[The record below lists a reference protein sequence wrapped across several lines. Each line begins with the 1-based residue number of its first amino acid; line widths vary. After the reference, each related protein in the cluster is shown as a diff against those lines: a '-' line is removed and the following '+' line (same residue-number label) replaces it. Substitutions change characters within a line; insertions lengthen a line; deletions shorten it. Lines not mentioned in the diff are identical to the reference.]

1 MDTMLTG
8 ILSET
13 ESEYDRYWYNMEFCF
28 KLIEQ
33 QQEMERFVN
42 ESLIIASGN
51 KQAIQEMVILNESS
65 FTDKIKG
72 FFEKIKNFFKKIF
85 SKFGASMT
93 ALFSEQK
100 KYIDK
105 YSNIIMKCKYVAS
118 DIDDVKDHFKGVP
131 RIIDVVENSEQA
143 VIGNNNKYLD
153 NNNSVGANL
162 EMTGSKDFPYNNAE
176 EMLKK
181 KDSLPEKINLDSV
194 RNTAYEEFIKEGY
207 WANKEGFDKKTDGNG
222 NTDIDSTFRSYFDGS
237 EDTVSWSVDQVESN
251 FQTII
256 NTTYSGDK
264 YVGKLES
271 IVTTVTKKMDEIS
284 NKMESYY
291 KEQSNKIKQAID
303 SMKTPDKNKALEQ
316 EKKDGEQVD
325 NAAAKAGQNNPKSNP
340 GKPGEMESINI
351 PKPESTGKPGEMES
365 INTAKEDY
373 PVSKSVVKQQDDG
386 KYYYKGK
393 AGDSVENAITNWFNN
408 QPQDFKNKYNLKI
421 VESFNYKNYFNE
433 ISSGKESTSSEPQ
446 SKVPSSTGKKDMQ
459 NATGAKNT
467 IASKNVS
474 NMTANGIEG
483 IEGINDENK
492 KEVLD
497 VANKLLDI
505 DIYNRQAA
513 INSSVQI
520 SSAIARSMFGAFQL
534 ANKDFF
540 WIIKHHVQWYL
551 SNPGAEK
558 QSENQ
563 TTRVK
568 STDISANSNVKST
581 PSQNNNKQNQTG
593 QNNNQP
599 QPATAQ

>member
-13 ESEYDRYWYNMEFCF
+13 ESEYDRYWYNMEFCS
-28 KLIEQ
+28 KLMEQ
-33 QQEMERFVN
+33 QQDMERFVN
-42 ESLIIASGN
+42 ESLVIASGN

-118 DIDDVKDHFKGVP
+118 DIDDVKDHFKGIP
-131 RIIDVVENSEQA
+131 RIIDVVENPEQA
-143 VIGNNNKYLD
+143 VLGNNNKYLD

-181 KDSLPEKINLDSV
+181 KDNLPEKINLDSV
-194 RNTAYEEFIKEGY
+194 RNTAYEEFVKEGY
-207 WANKEGFDKKTDGNG
+207 WTNKEGFDKKTDGNG
-222 NTDIDSTFRSYFDGS
+222 NTDIDTTFRSYFDGS

-271 IVTTVTKKMDEIS
+271 IVTSVTKKMDEIS

-303 SMKTPDKNKALEQ
+303 SMKTPDNNDKNKALEQ
-316 EKKDGEQVD
+316 EKKDSENVEK
-325 NAAAKAGQNNPKSNP
+325 AAADNGNPSQPNSP
-340 GKPGEMESINI
+340 TSGEKPSMPDVKKDLPI
-351 PKPESTGKPGEMES
+351 
-365 INTAKEDY
+365 
-373 PVSKSVVKQQDDG
+373 SKSDSQRNSSDG
-386 KYYYKGK
+386 KYYYRGK
-393 AGDSVENAITNWFNN
+393 SGNSQQEAIQNWFNA
-408 QPQDFKNKYNLKI
+408 QPEDFKLKNNLKI
-421 VESFNYKNYFNE
+421 TESFNYKNYFNE
-433 ISSGKESTSSEPQ
+433 ISSGKNTTTSSSDSQ

-459 NATGAKNT
+459 NATSAKNT

-474 NMTANGIEG
+474 NVTANGIEG

-568 STDISANSNVKST
+568 STDISANNNVKPS
-581 PSQNNNKQNQTG
+581 PSQNNNG
-593 QNNNQP
+593 G
-599 QPATAQ
+599 QPATT